1 MNSHPPYTTLTDPL
15 AADAA
20 FPVPPNPEPPL
31 PDYWQESARPLVSL
45 AFIAPMLAAYELG
58 MVVLGPSA
66 VRNGAEVWLRQFL
79 DWLGL
84 GQYFLLPLLTCGLL
98 LAWHH
103 LLHACWSFRPSV
115 LFGMTLE
122 SATLALGLLAFAQLQ
137 GAIYDHLGSELL
149 NTPNSTATETDL
161 AGMLGYF
168 GAGLY
173 EELLFRLTMLP
184 LATMLLRGLG
194 MRPRGALVL
203 AVLAV
208 SLCFSLAHYRWDL
221 DLFGWQLHTSGYAF
235 DWFSFSFRF
244 AAGTVFSALFVC
256 RGFGIAVGAHALYD
270 VFAVLI

>member
-1 MNSHPPYTTLTDPL
+1 
-15 AADAA
+15 
-20 FPVPPNPEPPL
+20 
-31 PDYWQESARPLVSL
+31 
-45 AFIAPMLAAYELG
+45 
-58 MVVLGPSA
+58 
-66 VRNGAEVWLRQFL
+66 
-79 DWLGL
+79 
-84 GQYFLLPLLTCGLL
+84 
-98 LAWHH
+98 
-103 LLHACWSFRPSV
+103 
-115 LFGMTLE
+115 
-122 SATLALGLLAFAQLQ
+122 
-137 GAIYDHLGSELL
+137 
-149 NTPNSTATETDL
+149 
-161 AGMLGYF
+161 MLGYF